1 MTWGAFSLIFASVSL
16 SALGQTAFKVG
27 VGQTAAAP
35 DASVL
40 AKATSMI
47 FSPMV
52 LLGLAL
58 YGVGTVFWLF
68 ALRQLDLSLAYPFV
82 AMSFVMV
89 AGSGML
95 FLGEPVQPTRLI
107 GLGLIVVGLLVMARG
122 G

>member
-1 MTWGAFSLIFASVSL
+1 MTWGAFALIFTSVSL

-27 VGQTAAAP
+27 VGQSTASP
-35 DASVL
+35 DASVWIKT
-40 AKATSMI
+40 AAMV

-52 LLGLAL
+52 MLGLVL

-95 FLGEPVQPTRLI
+95 LLGEPFQPSRVI
-107 GLGLIVVGLLVMARG
+107 GLVLIVVGLLVMARG

>member
-1 MTWGAFSLIFASVSL
+1 MTWGAFALVFASVSL
-16 SALGQTAFKVG
+16 SAIAQTAFKIG
-27 VGQTAAAP
+27 VARAHTSPDTALWIKAA
-35 DASVL
+35 
-40 AKATSMI
+40 TMI

-52 LLGLAL
+52 LTGLAL
-58 YGVGTVFWLF
+58 YGVGTMLWLF

-89 AGSGML
+89 AGSGIL

-107 GLGLIVVGLLVMARG
+107 GLGLIVLGLFVMARG

>member
-1 MTWGAFSLIFASVSL
+1 MTWSAFALVFVSVSL
-16 SALGQTAFKVG
+16 SAIAQTAFKVG
-27 VGQTAAAP
+27 VGRVQTGP
-35 DASVL
+35 DAVL
-40 AKATSMI
+40 WVKALAMVL
-47 FSPMV
+47 SPMV

-58 YGVGTVFWLF
+58 YGVGTVLWLF

-95 FLGEPVQPTRLI
+95 FLGEPVQPTRLL
-107 GLGLIVVGLLVMARG
+107 GLGLIVLGLLVMARG

>member
-1 MTWGAFSLIFASVSL
+1 MTWGAFALIFTSVSL

-27 VGQTAAAP
+27 VGQSTTSP
-35 DASVL
+35 DASVWIKT
-40 AKATSMI
+40 AAMV

-52 LLGLAL
+52 MLGLAL

-95 FLGEPVQPTRLI
+95 LLGEPFQPSRVI
-107 GLGLIVVGLLVMARG
+107 GLVLIVVGLLIMARG

>member
-1 MTWGAFSLIFASVSL
+1 MTWGAFALVFISVSL

-27 VGQTAAAP
+27 VGGTATAP
-35 DASVL
+35 DANFWVKTL
-40 AKATSMI
+40 GMV

-89 AGSGML
+89 AGSGMF
-95 FLGEPVQPTRLI
+95 FLGEPVQPTRLL
-107 GLGLIVVGLLVMARG
+107 GLGLIIIGLLVMARG

>member
-1 MTWGAFSLIFASVSL
+1 MTWGAFALVFISVSL

-27 VGQTAAAP
+27 VGDTATAP
-35 DASVL
+35 DANFWVKTL
-40 AKATSMI
+40 GMV

-89 AGSGML
+89 AGSGMF
-95 FLGEPVQPTRLI
+95 FLGEPVQPTRLL
-107 GLGLIVVGLLVMARG
+107 GLGLIIIGLLVMARG

>member
-1 MTWGAFSLIFASVSL
+1 MTWGAFALIFTSVSL

-27 VGQTAAAP
+27 VGQTATAP
-35 DASVL
+35 DASLWIKTAAMV
-40 AKATSMI
+40 

-52 LLGLAL
+52 MLGLGL

-95 FLGEPVQPTRLI
+95 FLGEPLQPSRVI
-107 GLGLIVVGLLVMARG
+107 GLALIVIGLLVMARG

>member
-1 MTWGAFSLIFASVSL
+1 MSL

-27 VGQTAAAP
+27 VGQTNAAA
-35 DASVL
+35 DAGLVL
-40 AKATSMI
+40 KIMGML

-58 YGVGTVFWLF
+58 YGIGTVFWLF
-68 ALRQLDLSLAYPFV
+68 ALKQLDLSLAYPFV

-95 FLGEPVQPTRLI
+95 FLGEPVQTSRLI
-107 GLGLIVVGLLVMARG
+107 GIGLIILGLLVMARG